1 MKLCSFD
8 ADNSNPFFLIAG
20 PCVIEGESF
29 LLDIAAE
36 LQQITTELDI
46 PLIFKS
52 SFDKANRSSMSSFRG
67 PGVEDGLNA
76 LEAVKTDLGL
86 PVLTDVHED
95 TPLNEGAS
103 VVDVMQTPSF
113 LCRQTNFILAVAS
126 CGKPVNIKK
135 GQFLSPWEMIN
146 VVDKAKS
153 TGNENIMVCE
163 RGYMFGYNNL
173 VADMRSLVALRQT
186 GCPVIFDAGHS
197 VQRPGSQ
204 GDMSGGDRRLIP
216 PLARAAVATGI
227 AGLFLE
233 THPNPNEAKSDGPNS
248 WALSNLKAL
257 LIRLKAIDIA
267 VKEGSL
273 EEHLD

>member
-1 MKLCSFD
+1 
-8 ADNSNPFFLIAG
+8 
-20 PCVIEGESF
+20 
-29 LLDIAAE
+29 
-36 LQQITTELDI
+36 
-46 PLIFKS
+46 
-52 SFDKANRSSMSSFRG
+52 
-67 PGVEDGLNA
+67 
-76 LEAVKTDLGL
+76 
-86 PVLTDVHED
+86 
-95 TPLNEGAS
+95 
-103 VVDVMQTPSF
+103 
-113 LCRQTNFILAVAS
+113 
-126 CGKPVNIKK
+126 
-135 GQFLSPWEMIN
+135 MIN